1 MSRRFGRHDAKSC
14 KLLPVASTNQIT
26 QHLIPI
32 MEKIRFGIIGGSGLY
47 RMEGLQDVREINIAT
62 PFGQPSDVIVAGTLG
77 GVRVAFLARHGRSHS
92 FLPGEIPFRANIW
105 AMKKLGVDY
114 LLSVSAVGSLKE
126 ALAPRHM
133 VLPDQFID
141 MTKHRTVTF
150 FGEGAVAHI
159 GFSHPVCAGL
169 SDTLAQAFAD
179 CDLPGATLHRGG
191 TYVCI
196 EGPAFSTY
204 AESQLYRSW
213 GASVIGMTNMPEAR
227 LAREAEIAYAS
238 LALVTDFDCWHPDHA
253 AVTAEMAIGNLMH
266 NAVNA
271 QALLRACINR
281 LDANPPLSAAHNA
294 LAKSLVTA
302 PSAMPAA
309 TREKLA
315 PLLSKYL

>member
-1 MSRRFGRHDAKSC
+1 MK
-14 KLLPVASTNQIT
+14 
-26 QHLIPI
+26 
-32 MEKIRFGIIGGSGLY
+32 KIRFGIIGGSGLY
-47 RMEGLQDVREINIAT
+47 KMEGLQDVTEVNIDT
-62 PFGQPSDVIVAGTLG
+62 PFGMPSDAIAIGNLD
-77 GVRVAFLARHGRSHS
+77 GVPVAFLARHGRSHS

-126 ALAPRHM
+126 ELAPRHM

-141 MTKHRTVTF
+141 MTKRRIGTF

-159 GFSHPVCAGL
+159 GFSHPVCAAL
-169 SDTLAQAFAD
+169 SDTVAQAFAD
-179 CDLPGATLHRGG
+179 CELPDATLHRGG
-191 TYVCI
+191 TYICM

-238 LALVTDFDCWHPDHA
+238 LALVTDFDCWHPGHDT
-253 AVTAEMAIGNLMH
+253 VTVDMAIANLMH

-271 QALLRACINR
+271 QAVLRACIKR
-281 LDANPPLSAAHNA
+281 LDASPPPSAAHDA
-294 LAKSLVTA
+294 LAKSLVTP
-302 PSAMPAA
+302 PSAIPAA

>member
-1 MSRRFGRHDAKSC
+1 
-14 KLLPVASTNQIT
+14 
-26 QHLIPI
+26 

-47 RMEGLQDVREINIAT
+47 KMEGLQDVREIDIAT
-62 PFGQPSDVIVAGTLG
+62 PFGPPSDAIAAGTLD

-105 AMKKLGVDY
+105 ALKTLGVDY

-126 ALAPRHM
+126 ELAPRHM

-141 MTKHRTVTF
+141 MTRQRAGTF

-159 GFSHPVCAGL
+159 GFSHPVCGGL
-169 SDTLAQAFAD
+169 SDALARAFAD
-179 CDLPGATLHRGG
+179 CDLPGAMMHRGG

-204 AESQLYRSW
+204 AESRLYRSW
-213 GASVIGMTNMPEAR
+213 DASVIGMTNMPEAR
-227 LAREAEIAYAS
+227 LAREAEIAYAT
-238 LALVTDFDCWHPDHA
+238 LALVTDFDCWHPGHA

-271 QALLRACINR
+271 QKVLRACIKR
-281 LDANPPLSAAHNA
+281 LAANPPLSAAHDA
-294 LAKSLVTA
+294 LAAALVTP

-309 TREKLA
+309 AREKLA
-315 PLLSKYL
+315 PLLRKYL

>member
-1 MSRRFGRHDAKSC
+1 
-14 KLLPVASTNQIT
+14 
-26 QHLIPI
+26 
-32 MEKIRFGIIGGSGLY
+32 MEKIRFGIMGGSGLY
-47 RMEGLQDVREINIAT
+47 KMEGLEDVKEVHLDT
-62 PFGQPSDVIVAGTLG
+62 PFGAPSDAIAIGKLDG
-77 GVRVAFLARHGRSHS
+77 MNVAFLARHGRNHA
-92 FLPGEIPFRANIW
+92 FLPSEIPFRANIW

-126 ALAPRHM
+126 ELAPRHM

-141 MTKHRTVTF
+141 MTKGRIGTF

-159 GFSHPVCAGL
+159 GFSHPVCSAL
-169 SDTLAQAFAD
+169 SDTIAQAFID

-191 TYVCI
+191 TYICM

-238 LALVTDFDCWHPDHA
+238 LALVTDFDCWHPGHD
-253 AVTAEMAIGNLMH
+253 AVTAEMAIANLMH

-271 QALLRACINR
+271 QTVLRACIKR
-281 LDANPPLSAAHNA
+281 LGAHPPASAAHDA
-294 LAKSLVTA
+294 LAKSLVTPPA
-302 PSAMPAA
+302 AIPAA

>member
-1 MSRRFGRHDAKSC
+1 MEMAFPAKMFPSAARNISQRN
-14 KLLPVASTNQIT
+14 LNSSFLD
-26 QHLIPI
+26 

-47 RMEGLQDVREINIAT
+47 QMEGLQQVTEIRVDT
-62 PFGQPSDVIVAGTLG
+62 PFGPPSDALATGLLD

-92 FLPGEIPFRANIW
+92 MLPGEIPFRANIW

-126 ALAPRHM
+126 ELAPRHM

-141 MTKHRTVTF
+141 LTRQRTGTF

-159 GFSHPVCAGL
+159 SFAHPVCAAL
-169 SDTLAQAFAD
+169 SDTVAQAFGD
-179 CDLPGATLHRGG
+179 CALPGATLHRGG
-191 TYVCI
+191 AYVCI

-227 LAREAEIAYAS
+227 LAREAEIAYAT
-238 LALVTDFDCWHPDHA
+238 LALVTDFDCWHPGHA
-253 AVTAEMAIGNLMH
+253 AVTAAMAIGNLLH

-271 QALLRACINR
+271 QQVLRACIQR
-281 LDANPPLSAAHNA
+281 LAANPPLSAAHDA
-294 LAKSLVTA
+294 LAQSLVTR

-315 PLLSKYL
+315 PLLSKYI